1 MKAIVPGLE
10 KDAKTKAPSEGNG
23 KRLKKIISI
32 LLKQEITKGLTPEK
46 LRLIIE
52 DMGPT
57 FVKIGQVMSMRQDIL
72 PIEYCKELEKL
83 RSQVKPMPYE
93 VVWSVLEEEYEQPVM
108 AMFQEFYR
116 EPLGSASIA
125 QVHGAVLKDGSKVVV
140 KVQRPGIYNIMAQDI
155 ALMHKATTILNI
167 ASGMGN
173 VLDFKMILD
182 EIWKTA
188 QEEMDFLNEAENA
201 HRFYELNHDIH
212 YVSCPL
218 IYDEYTTSRVL
229 VMEAIEGI
237 EIIQKDALIAAGYD
251 LKEIG
256 KKLAENY
263 VKQIIDD
270 GFFQADPHPGN
281 IFVRNGQI
289 VWIDLGMMGMLTK
302 RDMDLFR
309 RSIKAVAT
317 GDVEGL
323 KAVILLLHGMHKGQK
338 INHSQLY
345 EAIDSMLQEYGTEDL
360 SNINIGKVME
370 RMLQIASEN
379 HLAMPSGVSMLT
391 RGVITL
397 EGVLVE
403 ISPEINIVTIMN
415 NHMAGQ
421 ALEDFEL
428 IKFMKINS
436 QQFINSGQKA
446 VEIPGQ
452 MSDFFNL
459 VNKGQVKVNL
469 ELIGSEEPL
478 AEIDKMVNKIVICI
492 ITAALLIGS
501 SFIATTDMTPQLMGI
516 PALGAIGYFAAIV
529 LGGGLLISILKKRRR
544 L

>member
-1 MKAIVPGLE
+1 MNLSDLGLK
-10 KDAKTKAPSEGNG
+10 KDAKTEAPSDGNG

-32 LLKQEITKGLTPEK
+32 LVKQEITKGLTPEK

-72 PIEYCKELEKL
+72 PIDYCKELEKL

-93 VVWSVLEEEYEQPVM
+93 AVVSVLEAEYNQPVTEI
-108 AMFQEFYR
+108 FKEFYQ

-125 QVHGAVLKDGSKVVV
+125 QVHEAVLKDGSKVVV

-155 ALMHKATTILNI
+155 ALMNKATTILNI

-173 VLDFKMILD
+173 VLDFKMILN

-188 QEEMDFLNEAENA
+188 QEEMDFLNEAKNA
-201 HRFYELNHDIH
+201 HHFYELNRDIH
-212 YVSCPL
+212 YVTCPL
-218 IYDEYTTSRVL
+218 IYDEYTTSKVL
-229 VMEAIEGI
+229 VMENIEGF
-237 EIIQKDALIAAGYD
+237 EIIKKDALAAAGYD

-281 IFVRNGQI
+281 IFIRNGKI
-289 VWIDLGMMGMLTK
+289 VWLDLGMMGTLTK

-309 RSIKAVAT
+309 QSIKAIAT

-323 KAVILLLHGMHKGQK
+323 KAVILRYSVHKGPK

-345 EAIDSMLQEYGTEDL
+345 EAIDSMLQEYGTQDL
-360 SNINIGKVME
+360 SDINIGTVME
-370 RMLQIASEN
+370 KMLQIASEN

-391 RGVITL
+391 RGIITL
-397 EGVLVE
+397 EGVMVE
-403 ISPEINIVTIMN
+403 ISPEINIVTIMT

-428 IKFMKINS
+428 MKYIKKNG
-436 QQFINSGQKA
+436 QYFINSAHKA
-446 VEIPGQ
+446 IEIPGQ
-452 MSDFFNL
+452 LCDFLNL
-459 VNKGQVKVNL
+459 ANKGQIKVNL
-469 ELIGSEEPL
+469 ELTGSEEPL

-501 SFIATTDMTPQLMGI
+501 SFIATTDMNPKFMGI
-516 PALGAIGYFAAIV
+516 PALGTIGYFVAII
-529 LGGGLLISILKKRRR
+529 LGGGLLISILKKKRR
-544 L
+544 

>member
-1 MKAIVPGLE
+1 MKLINLGFN
-10 KDAKTKAPSEGNG
+10 KDAKIKAPLEGNG

-32 LLKQEITKGLTPEK
+32 LVKQEITKGLTPEK

-72 PIEYCKELEKL
+72 PIDYCKELKKL

-93 VVWSVLEEEYEQPVM
+93 AVVSVLEAEYNQPM
-108 AMFQEFYR
+108 MEIFQEFHQ

-125 QVHGAVLKDGSKVVV
+125 QVHGAVLKDRSKVVV

-155 ALMHKATTILNI
+155 ALMNRATSILNI

-173 VLDFKMILD
+173 VLDFKMILE

-188 QEEMDFLNEAENA
+188 QEEMNFLNEAENA
-201 HRFYELNHDIH
+201 HHFYELNRDIQ
-212 YVSCPL
+212 YVTCPL
-218 IYDEYTTSRVL
+218 IYDQYTTSKVL

-237 EIIQKDALIAAGYD
+237 EIIEKDALVAAGYD
-251 LKEIG
+251 LKELG

-281 IFVRNGQI
+281 IFIRNGQI
-289 VWIDLGMMGMLTK
+289 VWLDLGMMGTLTK
-302 RDMDLFR
+302 QDMDLFR
-309 RSIKAVAT
+309 RSIKAIAT

-323 KAVILLLHGMHKGQK
+323 KAVILMHGVHKGPK

-345 EAIDSMLQEYGTEDL
+345 EAIDGMLQEYGTEDL

-370 RMLQIASEN
+370 KILQIASEN
-379 HLAMPSGVSMLT
+379 HLAMPSGVSMFT
-391 RGVITL
+391 RGIITL
-397 EGVLVE
+397 EGVMVE
-403 ISPEINIVTIMN
+403 ISPEINIVTIMT

-421 ALEDFEL
+421 ALENFEL
-428 IKFMKINS
+428 MNYIKKNS
-436 QQFINSGQKA
+436 QHFINSAHKA
-446 VEIPGQ
+446 IEIPGQ
-452 MSDFFNL
+452 LSDFFNL
-459 VNKGQVKVNL
+459 ANKGQIKVNL

-501 SFIATTDMTPQLMGI
+501 SFIATTDMNPKFMGI
-516 PALGAIGYFAAIV
+516 PALGTIGYLVAII
-529 LGGGLLISILKKRRR
+529 LGGGLLISILKKKRH
-544 L
+544 